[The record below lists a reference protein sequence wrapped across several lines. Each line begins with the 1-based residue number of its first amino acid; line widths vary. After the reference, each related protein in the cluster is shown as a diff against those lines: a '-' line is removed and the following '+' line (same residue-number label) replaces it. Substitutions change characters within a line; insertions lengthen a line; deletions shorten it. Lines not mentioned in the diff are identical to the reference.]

1 MTTRTATTANSL
13 LKTTTDCKSGAT
25 SSKPSQTSTMAMATR
40 ATTISRTTLGHL
52 ARAPTTTRT
61 TELTTRALTMDQA
74 RATVTTGE
82 RARTMEATEET
93 STAIMDRARGTSL
106 IRTTISRRLIRRVIS
121 LILEVLPR
129 ARQTRQIL
137 ALLASQTSTICSR
150 MYQTFQRKSMTH
162 SHPK

>member
-25 SSKPSQTSTMAMATR
+25 FSKPSQTSTMPTATR
-40 ATTISRTTLGHL
+40 ATTINRTTLGDL

-61 TELTTRALTMDQA
+61 TEQTTRAITMGQA

-82 RARTMEATEET
+82 KARTMGATEET
-93 STAIMDRARGTSL
+93 SIAIMDRARGTSL
-106 IRTTISRRLIRRVIS
+106 IRTTISRRLIRLVIS

-150 MYQTFQRKSMTH
+150 MCQTFQRKSVTH

>member
-1 MTTRTATTANSL
+1 MTTRIATTAKIPH
-13 LKTTTDCKSGAT
+13 KTTIDCKSGVT
-25 SSKPSQTSTMAMATR
+25 CSKLSQTSTMAMATR
-40 ATTISRTTLGHL
+40 ATTISRTTSGHP

-61 TELTTRALTMDQA
+61 TELTTRALTMGQA

-82 RARTMEATEET
+82 RARTMEDTEET

-106 IRTTISRRLIRRVIS
+106 IRTTISRRLIRQVIS
-121 LILEVLPR
+121 LILEALPR

-137 ALLASQTSTICSR
+137 ALLVSQTSMICSR
-150 MYQTFQRKSMTH
+150 TCLTFQRKSMTH